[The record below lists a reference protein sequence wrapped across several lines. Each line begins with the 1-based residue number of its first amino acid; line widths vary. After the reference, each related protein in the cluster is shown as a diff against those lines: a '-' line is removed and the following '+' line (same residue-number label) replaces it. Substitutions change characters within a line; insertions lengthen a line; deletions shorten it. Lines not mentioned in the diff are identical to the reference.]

1 MKKIIAELMVLI
13 SNGVEPNKYQEI
25 KNKIKEL
32 LPYEEDVR
40 AFELIKKYRI
50 DPKYIDHNT
59 YEDYYEDMW
68 NTYRPIDSNDEYQFN
83 KQIMCKEE
91 YEFLER
97 MLELWVKN

>member
-40 AFELIKKYRI
+40 AFELIKSYEI
-50 DPKYIDHNT
+50 DPKYIQSNY
-59 YEDYYEDMW
+59 YEDYVSDMW
-68 NTYRPIDSNDEYQFN
+68 NKHRPMNSNDEYQLN
-83 KQIMCKEE
+83 KHIMSKAD

-97 MLELWVKN
+97 KLEE